1 MTQDFFIFTEA
12 YNCSDILKNC
22 LKSFYKYHDDV
33 IYVFGTEND
42 IKSLSEFNKIVPIVI
57 GVGTV
62 VDRAYSHG
70 HLGTARIFSEA
81 ILKYSQSKYL
91 IHFDSDLIFKKEC
104 LSNIKQKF
112 LNGYD
117 LVGPVRPYKHNL
129 NGRDDI
135 RHLQDVVATCFFG
148 FNKDK
153 ITSKNLDEL
162 MYQINGMP
170 FEGNPTLDFFDYVSF
185 DIIKNGGVP
194 FYFDYEETGGPSQT
208 GNRVNK
214 YGKLNEDIDC
224 GDWFIHF
231 AGIGSGSKIYKN
243 GLQQTHSGYANWALK
258 RYSLYKKLIENV
270 DIPNIQYDSEKLELY
285 RALI

>member
-57 GVGTV
+57 GEGTV

-153 ITSKNLDEL
+153 ITSKNLNEL

-194 FYFDYEETGGPSQT
+194 FYFDYEETG
-208 GNRVNK
+208 
-214 YGKLNEDIDC
+214 
-224 GDWFIHF
+224 
-231 AGIGSGSKIYKN
+231 
-243 GLQQTHSGYANWALK
+243 ALVK
-258 RYSLYKKLIENV
+258 QETESTSMEN
-270 DIPNIQYDSEKLELY
+270 
-285 RALI
+285 